1 MKLSTWASTLFLA
14 QTALGVNVDW
24 RKKLKNVKRQSSS
37 GESYPD
43 VPTYNFTMP
52 VDHFDQGNDATYDNR
67 FFVNDTYYK
76 AGGPVILFDF
86 GEGGVSPS
94 SAADFLAEYSMV
106 SAPVRLAEELGGLV
120 IGWEHR
126 YYGYS
131 RPVPMDDST
140 GLPRS
145 GAAGYEFLTADQAI
159 EDVAYFANN
168 FNKTELSLN
177 DVIDSTEKLD
187 PYHTPWIMVGGSYPG
202 MRAAW
207 ARLMHPEIFYAAWS
221 SSAPLETMADGSIYY
236 NPIARSLPQNCT
248 NDIEAAIKYV
258 DESLTNGPESD
269 AITVYAGTYL
279 STDETATY
287 DDIDTAYTY
296 TPFDVGSGLTYALA
310 FGSYY
315 QSFGPIHT
323 AQYFCDYMESF
334 DVDTYLSD
342 SSDATTDV
350 ELFQVLFGNSGD
362 ATPSSKGIAASNDD
376 SGALAFA
383 AMVYGIVNG
392 RAAFYDWTQSLPDGG
407 SESFTEAVDG
417 LSWSWQTINEMGY
430 YQGSNASNP
439 IQVISKYYNVTAFRE
454 LQVEDGYFPT
464 FRDSS
469 FPDKLNNSYLL
480 DLGGWDMT
488 ASNVMFTNGEF
499 DPWRSFSVHSE
510 ETESGAPTRSQTTS
524 IPKCNQLPNGTDV
537 FGLVYPGA
545 VHAEDLSNQPY
556 VRGSTEDPTPLDQG
570 MALFLKA
577 WDAWSPCFN
586 QSRDDI
592 RNNKGVDGN
601 GNDADGSSIDEED
614 NSNGGGND
622 DDDNSAGR
630 AGSLSVIS
638 VVVGVMSAILALM

>member
-1 MKLSTWASTLFLA
+1 MKLSTWAPTLLLA

-24 RKKLKNVKRQSSS
+24 RKKLKNLKRQSSS
-37 GESYPD
+37 LESYPD
-43 VPTYNFTMP
+43 VPTYNFTIP
-52 VDHFDQGNDATYDNR
+52 VDHFDQSNDATYKNR
-67 FFVNDTYYK
+67 YFVNDTYYK
-76 AGGPVILFDF
+76 PGGPVILFDF

-140 GLPRS
+140 GLPVS
-145 GAAGYEFLTADQAI
+145 GAAGYEYLTADQAI

-177 DVIDSTEKLD
+177 DVVDSTEKLD

-207 ARLMHPEIFYAAWS
+207 SRLMHPEIFYAAWS

-269 AITVYAGTYL
+269 ATIVYAGTYL
-279 STDETATY
+279 STDESATY
-287 DDIDTAYTY
+287 DNINTAYTY
-296 TPFDVGSGLTYALA
+296 TPFDVGSSLTYALA
-310 FGSYY
+310 FGSFY

-342 SSDATTDV
+342 SNDATTDV
-350 ELFQVLFGNSGD
+350 ELFQVLFDNSGD
-362 ATPSSKGIAASNDD
+362 ATP
-376 SGALAFA
+376 
-383 AMVYGIVNG
+383 
-392 RAAFYDWTQSLPDGG
+392 
-407 SESFTEAVDG
+407 ESFTEAVDG

-464 FRDSS
+464 FRESS

-510 ETESGAPTRSQTTS
+510 ESESGAPTRSQTTEV
-524 IPKCNQLPNGTDV
+524 PKCNQLPNGTDV

-545 VHAEDLSNQPY
+545 VHAEDLSDQPY
-556 VRGSTEDPTPLDQG
+556 VRGSIEDPTPLDQG

-577 WDAWSPCFN
+577 WDVWSPCFN

-614 NSNGGGND
+614 NSSGGGND
-622 DDDNSAGR
+622 DGDSSAVR

-638 VVVGVMSAILALM
+638 VVVGVMSAILALI